1 MPVPTEI
8 PLEKSEKA
16 GCLSTS
22 LLTICL
28 YLPSLIPATSD
39 SELAYLYCPTLSSQ
53 EWAKVLLWG
62 NASSISKSRNKG
74 HPLSKG
80 IERTHDLQ

>member
-22 LLTICL
+22 LLITCL
-28 YLPSLIPATSD
+28 YLPSLIPVTSD
-39 SELAYLYCPTLSSQ
+39 SKLAYLYCPTLSSQ

-62 NASSISKSRNKG
+62 DAVLFLKVEIKA
-74 HPLSKG
+74 
-80 IERTHDLQ
+80 THLAEG